1 MGPKFGSPKQ
11 SKPKGYILIAWTA
24 LVKND
29 LNGSCLLWLSV
40 NPKFCTQFSSPKK
53 LPMPKMGD
61 IQNGAYVAL
70 EGALTT
76 GRILAFGLLR
86 RLRRWL
92 KLEQSLTG
100 DSKNRT

>member
-1 MGPKFGSPKQ
+1 MS
-11 SKPKGYILIAWTA
+11 TA
-24 LVKND
+24 LVVDD
-29 LNGSCLLWLSV
+29 LNGSHTAWLSV
-40 NPKFCTQFSSPKK
+40 DPKFCTQFSSPKK

-76 GRILAFGLLR
+76 ERMSAFGLLR
-86 RLRRWL
+86 RLRRLL

>member
-1 MGPKFGSPKQ
+1 MKDE
-11 SKPKGYILIAWTA
+11 
-24 LVKND
+24 V
-29 LNGSCLLWLSV
+29 NGSRLLWLSV

-70 EGALTT
+70 EGALKTE
-76 GRILAFGLLR
+76 RKSPFGLLR

-100 DSKNRT
+100 DSKIALRDCENARYSNGILAGW

>member
-1 MGPKFGSPKQ
+1 MKD
-11 SKPKGYILIAWTA
+11 
-24 LVKND
+24 D
-29 LNGSCLLWLSV
+29 LNVARAPWLSV

-53 LPMPKMGD
+53 LPMQKMGD

-76 GRILAFGLLR
+76 KRTSAFGLLR
-86 RLRRWL
+86 RLRRWR

-100 DSKNRT
+100 EFKNRT